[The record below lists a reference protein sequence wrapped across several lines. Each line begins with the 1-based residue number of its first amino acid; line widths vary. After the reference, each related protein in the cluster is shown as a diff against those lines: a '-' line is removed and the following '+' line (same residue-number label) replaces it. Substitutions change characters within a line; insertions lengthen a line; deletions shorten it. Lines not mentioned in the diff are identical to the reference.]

1 MVFGDEGWVTS
12 GAIDRSQWG
21 GPIAPTDLPSLY
33 ARSRLNLN
41 FNFMQVSS
49 TVNPKVLDVAATG
62 GAILTDDRPELAE
75 LFPSPDARPFAF
87 SALAELP
94 DRVSSLLKRDLETD
108 RLAVREEVISHH
120 TMHHRADW
128 LIRELSL
135 PVTRSAEPISS
146 TERIRMLLG

>member
-21 GPIAPTDLPSLY
+21 GPVAPADLPGLY

-49 TVNPKVLDVAATG
+49 TVNPKVLDVAAAG
-62 GAILTDDRPELAE
+62 GAVLTDDRPELAE
-75 LFPSPDARPFAF
+75 LFPSPDVRPFVF
-87 SALAELP
+87 TTLAELP
-94 DRVSSLLKRDLETD
+94 DRVSSLLRRDLD
-108 RLAVREEVISHH
+108 SHRRGVREEVIAHH